1 MTAVEWI
8 VEQYEQK
15 IGKGIS
21 SVMADEIKQAKEM
34 EEEQIYKAISDE
46 FNNYI
51 RRTTTMHE
59 LVIQDCINNGDII
72 PFDDTKHEKKYDN
85 LKERNGRFG

>member
-1 MTAVEWI
+1 MTAVEWL
-8 VEQYEQK
+8 VEQLAK
-15 IGKGIS
+15 NGLLHS
-21 SVMADEIKQAKEM
+21 SDIAKAKEM
-34 EEEQIYKAISDE
+34 EKEQIDKAISDE
-46 FNNYI
+46 FNNHI

-59 LVIQDCINNGDII
+59 LVIQNCINNGDII

>member
-1 MTAVEWI
+1 MTAVEWL
-8 VEQYEQK
+8 VEQLAK
-15 IGKGIS
+15 NGVLHS
-21 SVMADEIKQAKEM
+21 SDIAKAKEM
-34 EEEQIYKAISDE
+34 EKEQIDKSISDE
-46 FNNYI
+46 FNNHI

-59 LVIQDCINNGDII
+59 LVIQNCINNGDII

>member
-1 MTAVEWI
+1 MTAVEFI
-8 VEQYEQK
+8 VEQLAK
-15 IGKGIS
+15 NGVLHS
-21 SVMADEIKQAKEM
+21 SDITKAKEM

>member
-1 MTAVEWI
+1 MTAVEFI
-8 VEQYEQK
+8 VEQLAK
-15 IGKGIS
+15 NGVLHS
-21 SVMADEIKQAKEM
+21 SDITKAKEM
-34 EEEQIYKAISDE
+34 EKEQIDKAISDE
-46 FNNYI
+46 FNNHI

-59 LVIQDCINNGDII
+59 LVIQNCINNGDII